1 MRFSWGEL
9 SPQESTGRFMPN
21 EKRTSFLFLLPAFVL
36 FTAIFMYPTIYS
48 LYVSFSQYNLM
59 NLNFPRMF
67 IGFDNYLEAFS
78 DPLFWSSLRVT
89 GKFIGIAVP
98 IELVIGIGLALAFQ
112 REFRGIRIVRT
123 IFLIP
128 MMVTP
133 VIVGLTWRFML
144 NPEVGIIDYILRRDI
159 SWLGNQ
165 QLAIYVCILVDIWQW
180 TPFMFL
186 IAFAGLRSL
195 PIEPF
200 EAAIVDGGSRAQI
213 FWFITLPLLSRILLV
228 AITLRFL
235 DTIKI
240 FDTIYVMTKGG
251 PVRTTETLSIWLY
264 RVGLRF
270 FHIGYAAAIS
280 WIFLAIALGSA
291 IVLLKMCRFKI

>member
-1 MRFSWGEL
+1 
-9 SPQESTGRFMPN
+9 
-21 EKRTSFLFLLPAFVL
+21 
-36 FTAIFMYPTIYS
+36 
-48 LYVSFSQYNLM
+48 
-59 NLNFPRMF
+59 MF

-78 DPLFWSSLRVT
+78 DPLFWSALRVT